1 MSQPSRA
8 AAVLRA
14 GRPGG
19 EARAGLVLAHGRGG
33 TAADILSL
41 GTALGHADIALAAPQ
56 APGNSWWPTS
66 FLAPH
71 ALIDGPLED
80 ALAAMDAAV
89 AALEAEG
96 LARASIAVAGF
107 SQGACLALEWAVRRG
122 GPLAGAFGFSGGL
135 VGTGDA
141 GGPGLETLYGHGEKR
156 FDYPAR
162 LDGIPVWISVH
173 ETDPHIPL
181 ARVARS
187 AEVFAAAGARVRRH
201 TAPGAGHTVLAE
213 DIAALRAALAPA

>member
-1 MSQPSRA
+1 MSEASHA
-8 AAVLRA
+8 ATLLRA
-14 GRPGG
+14 GPPGG

-33 TAADILSL
+33 TAEDILTL
-41 GTALGHADIALAAPQ
+41 GTALGHGDIALAAPQ

-71 ALIDGPLED
+71 ARMEAPLEA

-89 AALEAEG
+89 AALETEG

-107 SQGACLALEWAVRRG
+107 SQGACLALEWAARRG

-141 GGPGLETLYGHGEKR
+141 GGPGLEALYDHGEKR
-156 FDYPAR
+156 FDYSAR

-187 AEVFAAAGARVRRH
+187 AEVFAGAGAQVARH
-201 TAPGAGHTVLAE
+201 TAPGAGHTVFAE
-213 DIAALRAALAPA
+213 DIAALQAALAPA

>member
-1 MSQPSRA
+1 VSEASHASALR
-8 AAVLRA
+8 RA
-14 GRPGG
+14 GPSGG
-19 EARAGLVLAHGRGG
+19 AARAGLVLAHGRGG
-33 TAADILSL
+33 TAEDILSL
-41 GTALGHADIALAAPQ
+41 GTALGLGDLALAAPQ

-71 ALIDGPLED
+71 TRMEAPLEA
-80 ALAAMDAAV
+80 ALAAMDGAV

-107 SQGACLALEWAVRRG
+107 SQGACLALEWAARRG

-141 GGPGLETLYGHGEKR
+141 GGPGLEALYGHGEKR
-156 FDYPAR
+156 FDYSAR

-187 AEVFAAAGARVRRH
+187 AEVFAGAGAQVARH
-201 TAPGAGHTVLAE
+201 TAPGAGHTVFAE
-213 DIAALRAALAPA
+213 DIAALQAALAFA